1 MRGLGGDGPSS
12 VACLLLAG
20 FALSLL
26 LPMCLAFLGFM
37 SREEQG
43 EGCMATFVCFVVSSA
58 SKRDGVGKTSCAL
71 FEIEGVRSNL
81 KLVMSAGFMASAL
94 RPAGLLE
101 TSFAL
106 FEGARSKGV
115 VGVVMSAGFMAS
127 ALRPAGLREAT
138 LALFEWV
145 RS

>member
-1 MRGLGGDGPSS
+1 
-12 VACLLLAG
+12 
-20 FALSLL
+20 
-26 LPMCLAFLGFM
+26 
-37 SREEQG
+37 
-43 EGCMATFVCFVVSSA
+43 
-58 SKRDGVGKTSCAL
+58 
-71 FEIEGVRSNL
+71 
-81 KLVMSAGFMASAL
+81 MSAGFMASAL

-101 TSFAL
+101 ASFAL
-106 FEGARSKGV
+106 FEGVRSNGL